1 MNEGGQIVRTV
12 LGASYKEAET
22 ISMRATKENI
32 EFTSPDEVRFHGKD
46 GGKKF
51 GDFEKKKEDKPL
63 KVTKVEGPF
72 DKNGKKATIIKKGEF
87 YTFKATPS
95 RKPSNAEVKLMKWAI
110 KYDNGKIKELVGFSA
125 YNKLID
131 GKIVVTFKTSED
143 FEKAKVYAYFIKASE
158 KVSVA
163 IMLKNLKFPMLI
175 IQSIGRKGKKTIN
188 KNGIKVSSDEI
199 AIDLLYKDYLENGIG
214 FEKLRLELYKETYNV
229 DKQDSIYNI
238 TSRENNAKKK
248 SDSIIAKIKEF
259 SKKSDSELFTLF
271 YDEAENVSKGK
282 LEENIKRMILRM
294 QNNQGGEYSHIDLSN
309 AVIEHEN
316 TKKFIQ
322 SVKNWVVSFL
332 KEYKNNLENLEII
345 DNSEGVIYNTSFKTK
360 VDKPKFNN
368 NSDTLSGIQ
377 IAINDVWAYQIY
389 LNKYYLENDKPHGEL
404 EFHFYDH
411 FGLDYPDIEKFDY
424 DIFIAWFILQHFRGY
439 KPFITSIK
447 FTSKF

>member
-1 MNEGGQIVRTV
+1 MGKTTIVKGDIFFITEGNFKIHS
-12 LGASYKEAET
+12 L
-22 ISMRATKENI
+22 ENI
-32 EFTSPDEVRFHGKD
+32 ENHSLQQVLQKGE
-46 GGKKF
+46 
-51 GDFEKKKEDKPL
+51 EKGVTHNKPKTAKLTDL
-63 KVTKVEGPF
+63 KVIKVEGPF
-72 DKNGKKATIIKKGEF
+72 DKDGKLVTIVNKGEF
-87 YTFKATPS
+87 FTYKATPT
-95 RKPSNAEVKLMKWAI
+95 RKPTASEIILLKWAT
-110 KYDNGKIKELVGFSA
+110 KNDNGRVKELTGVSSHNQLSKEGKIIIGIAIKE
-125 YNKLID
+125 D
-131 GKIVVTFKTSED
+131 C
-143 FEKAKVYAYFIKASE
+143 EKAKIYAYFKKVSE

-163 IMLKNLKFPMLI
+163 IILKNLKFPMLI

-188 KNGIKVSSDEI
+188 KNGTKVSSDEI

-389 LNKYYLENDKPHGEL
+389 LNKYYLENGKPHGEL